1 MPNQTHE
8 VPLALRNQI
17 DRRMNRDWN
26 AAQPDGCCQ
35 HSCPPIGEILLDIVR
50 SLAFDPF
57 E

>member
-17 DRRMNRDWN
+17 DLRMNRDWN